1 MDFWR
6 RENDLLVENWI
17 IDDMIH
23 LFRQLGVD
31 LLQSIPPR

>member
-17 IDDMIH
+17 FVDMTQ
-23 LFRQLGVD
+23 LFRQFGVD